1 MQAVIMAGGKGTRL
15 ASITKDEI
23 PKPMVPLAGKPLLL
37 RQVEEL
43 KRNGMTDLVIIVGH
57 LGRKI
62 EDYFGDGSAY
72 GVHIS
77 YIREQM
83 PLGTAGAFYEL
94 KAMLRGQYFLL
105 VFGDVYFSVDIRRME
120 AFHRTYQAKAT
131 LFVHPN
137 GHPYDSDLVVLDE
150 KNNVLR
156 FDSKQNVRT
165 GWYENCVNAGLY
177 ILDAGICDL
186 VKKDT
191 KTDLEKEILA
201 PLAERQ
207 AAVYGY
213 RSSEYIK
220 DIGTAERM
228 QQTEADLAD
237 ASVRQGCQE
246 QGREYIFLDGNK
258 VVNAYKESAVIGGSM
273 ADYTK
278 DIREYLE
285 LEREVLSRLDICAI
299 NDAMNLILKAYE
311 AEKTIY
317 IFGNGGSA
325 ATASHYQNDFNKGIS
340 EYVEKKFRFVCLND
354 NMATV
359 MAIANDIGFE
369 EVFRFQL
376 DHRLAEGDLV
386 IAISGSGNSGNVLR
400 AAAYAKEHGNQVI
413 GLCGYD
419 GGKLKEMSDVALHVD
434 VGSMQVTEDVHMVL
448 DHLMMSVFYRV
459 LCGREHLRKRD
470 S

>member
-15 ASITKDEI
+15 ASVTKGQI
-23 PKPMVPLAGKPLLL
+23 PKPMVPVAGKPLLL
-37 RQVEEL
+37 WQVEEL
-43 KRNGMTDLVIIVGH
+43 KRNGIKEFVFIVGH

-62 EDYFGDGSAY
+62 EDYFGDGSAL
-72 GVHIS
+72 GVHIC

-94 KAMLRGQYFLL
+94 RKMLRGPYFLL
-105 VFGDVYFSVDIRRME
+105 VFGDVFFSIDIPRME
-120 AFHRTYQAKAT
+120 AFHRIHRSEAT

-150 KNNVLR
+150 KNRVLR
-156 FDSKQNVRT
+156 FDFKQKERS
-165 GWYENCVNAGLY
+165 GWYENCVNAGFY
-177 ILDAGICDL
+177 ILGAGILGL

-191 KTDLEKEILA
+191 RTDLEKEILA
-201 PLAERQ
+201 PLAEQ
-207 AAVYGY
+207 KAAIYGY

-220 DIGTAERM
+220 DIGTAERIR
-228 QQTEADLAD
+228 QAEADLAD
-237 ASVRQGCQE
+237 GSVRQGCQDRK
-246 QGREYIFLDGNK
+246 REYIFLDGNK
-258 VVNAYKESAVIGGSM
+258 AVNAYKEPVVFGGSM

-278 DIREYLE
+278 EIREYLE

-299 NDAMNLILKAYE
+299 NDAMNLIMKAYE
-311 AEKTIY
+311 AEKNIY

-340 EYVEKKFRFVCLND
+340 EYVEKKFRFACLND
-354 NMATV
+354 NIATV

-386 IAISGSGNSGNVLR
+386 IAISGSGNSPNVVR
-400 AAAYAKEHGNQVI
+400 AVEYAKEHGNHVI

-419 GGKLKEMSDVALHVD
+419 GGKLKELADVALHVD
-434 VGSMQVTEDVHMVL
+434 VRSMQVTEDVHMVL

-459 LCGREHLRKRD
+459 LCGREHLAG
-470 S
+470 